1 MGLSSTY
8 IVSMRTRRKGQALWN
23 KAKKLIP
30 GGGQLLSKRVELFL
44 PGEWPA
50 YYSWAKGI
58 EVEDLDGNRYLDF
71 SIMGVGT
78 CILGYA
84 DKDVGRAVK
93 KAIDKGSM
101 TTLNCPEE
109 VELAEL
115 LISLHPWAGKVRF
128 AHTDGEA
135 MSIAVRIGRAH
146 TGKDKVAFCGY
157 HGWSD
162 WYLATNLRDA
172 KGLNEH
178 LLPGLDPAGVPQ
190 NLAGT
195 ILPFSYNRIDELERL
210 VEQHTDIGVIVVEP
224 LRHQEPKDGFLERVR
239 AVADRIGA
247 VLIFDE
253 ITIGWRLTMGGVH
266 LKYKVNPDIAVFAK
280 AMSNGYPMSAILGRG
295 NVMESA
301 QKTFISSTYWT
312 ERIGPTAALATIKKL
327 GQVKFPAHANRI
339 GMLIMGGLAERAKKH
354 GLSLTVL
361 GPPAIVVFSFEY
373 GKESQAIR
381 TLFTQEMLDRGFLAS
396 STVFV
401 TYAHTEQAVKKY
413 LIAVDAVFAL
423 LAKAIKEK
431 KVLSLLRGG
440 VAHIGFKRLT

>member
-1 MGLSSTY
+1 MSTK
-8 IVSMRTRRKGQALWN
+8 RKGQALWN

-30 GGGQLLSKRVELFL
+30 GGGQLLSKRAELFL
-44 PGEWPA
+44 PDEWPA
-50 YYSWAKGI
+50 YYSKAKGI
-58 EVEDLDGNRYLDF
+58 QVVDLDGKRYLDF

-84 DKDVGRAVK
+84 DPDVGKAVK
-93 KAIDKGSM
+93 KAIDAGSM
-101 TTLNCPEE
+101 ATLNCPEE

-128 AHTDGEA
+128 ARTGGEA
-135 MSIAVRIGRAH
+135 MSVAVRIGRAH

-195 ILPFSYNRIDELERL
+195 VLPFSYNRIDELERL
-210 VEQHTDIGVIVVEP
+210 VEQHSDIGVIVVEP
-224 LRHQEPKDGFLERVR
+224 LRHQEPTNGFLERVR
-239 AVADRIGA
+239 EIADRIGA
-247 VLIFDE
+247 VLVFDE
-253 ITIGWRLTMGGVH
+253 ITIGWRLTIGGVH
-266 LKYKVNPDIAVFAK
+266 LKYKVSPDIAVFAK
-280 AMSNGYPMSAILGRG
+280 AISNGYPMSAILGRG
-295 NVMESA
+295 TVMESA

-327 GQVKFPAHANRI
+327 RRVKFPAHAKRI
-339 GMLIMGGLAERAKKH
+339 GTLIMKGLAERAKKH
-354 GLSLTVL
+354 GLSLKVQ

-373 GKESQAIR
+373 GEDSQAIR

-401 TYAHTEQAVKKY
+401 TYAHTARDVQKY
-413 LIAVDAVFAL
+413 LSAVDAVFAI
-423 LAKAIKEK
+423 LAKAIKGK
-431 KVLSLLRGG
+431 NVLALLRGE
-440 VAHIGFKRLT
+440 VAHSGFKRLT